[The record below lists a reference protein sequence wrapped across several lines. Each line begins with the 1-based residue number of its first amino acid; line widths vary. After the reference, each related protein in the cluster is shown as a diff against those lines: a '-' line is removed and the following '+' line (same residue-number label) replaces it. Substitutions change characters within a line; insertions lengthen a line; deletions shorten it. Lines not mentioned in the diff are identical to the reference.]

1 MKRTLLLFLLLFTT
15 VTIFAQTAL
24 KGTVTDED
32 TGEPLPFAS
41 VQLLKNGAYYQGA
54 QTDFDGNYRF
64 SNIDPGTYE
73 LQVDYTGYPPK
84 KLTGVVVLQGKTNDV
99 DIVSSNSGGV
109 NLEEIVVIAYEVP
122 LVEQDNTTQ
131 GQTITAEEIRNLPTR
146 NINQIASTVA
156 GATSSDEGEAIN
168 IRGSRSNATDY
179 YVDGV
184 RVSAGSVSIPDSEV
198 EQLQVVTG
206 GIEARYGDVTGGIIS
221 ITTKGFSDEF
231 TVNAEA
237 ETSEGLDNFGQ
248 SLIGGAISGPLLR
261 NKSDRAVLGY
271 RLSGRYTYQ
280 EDDDPSAVPIYEV
293 KDDVLAELQ
302 ANPLRMIGD
311 NTFVAADFLTNDDV
325 NVLQTRPN
333 EDRSNLNLNG
343 KLTARLSEAID
354 VSLSGAYQSEENQF
368 TPNENSRTRADWR
381 LLNNDRNPTVFT
393 DNYRVNLAF
402 RHRLGGEGTSI
413 SGEDSRG
420 DLLRNASYDLQFTY
434 ENVQQ
439 ELSDPIHGDNFFDYG
454 YVGNFE
460 RDFIP
465 VFRDSFFINEF
476 GLGDTV
482 YQHIDYR
489 EVLRSVTAAE
499 DGTNSTLFN
508 YNNGQLADATFTDA
522 NFAIAG
528 DGPFTT
534 PISAYNVFNGQQ
546 LSIYN
551 NSYGFHTNVGQ
562 VYNLY
567 QTARSDRF
575 TFQANAG
582 FDIVPGGDAEKS
594 RHSIQLGV
602 WYEQRT
608 DRNYTLNPFS
618 LWQIAR
624 QLSNQPLETVDSTN
638 AVVGTQII
646 NGDEYEV
653 YAPTVSPNEGVFFNN
668 IRTDLGLA
676 ENAFVNVD
684 ALDPSQLS
692 LSQFSPDELIS
703 NNILNYFGYDYL
715 GNEFD
720 GSFDDFFA
728 TDPITGNRTFLV
740 APNRPIYAAAYLQD
754 KFTINDMIFRLGVR
768 VDRYDA
774 NTRVLRDPFSL
785 YAIQGAADFHTNVGT
800 DRPGSIGDDFAVY
813 VNEQGGDQVVAY
825 RDNETWYF
833 PDGNPANGFQE
844 INGLQS
850 GLVFPAYE
858 NDRANDPGGQF
869 IKSDDFVVES
879 AFQDYEVQ
887 FNVMPRLSFSFP
899 ISDDA
904 NFFAHYD
911 VLVQRPPG
919 NTVATA
925 LDYFYFPER
934 AGNTTFNNANL
945 RPERTIDYEV
955 GFKTIL
961 TQASALSIT
970 AYYKELRD
978 MIQLRTYVPVP
989 IVNQYTT
996 YDNQDFAT
1004 VKGFSFTYDLRRT
1017 ANFRINA
1024 NYTLQFADGT
1034 GSNANSQ
1041 RGLTSRG
1048 NLRTLFPLTFDER
1061 HRVNLVLDYRLPNTA
1076 SIPKALQG
1084 LGANLQGSAVS
1095 GRPYTATQV
1104 PGELTGST
1112 TIGAINGAR
1121 KPANFTLNA
1130 QINKEL
1136 EFGNGSRVNLYLR
1149 VSNLLDRR
1157 NVINVYS
1164 ATGSVSDPGYL
1175 QSSFGQ
1181 DNLEQI
1187 AGGLR
1192 PVDSYLASYQWKV
1205 LNPDFFSLPR
1215 RIFVGAVFGL

>member
-1 MKRTLLLFLLLFTT
+1 MKRTLLLFLLLFST
-15 VTIFAQTAL
+15 VAVFAQTAL
-24 KGTVTDED
+24 KGKVTDED
-32 TGEPLPFAS
+32 TGEGLPFAT
-41 VQLLKNGAYYQGA
+41 VKLLRNGAYYQGS

-64 SNIDPGTYE
+64 SNIDPGTYD
-73 LQVDYTGYPPK
+73 LQVEFTGYPD
-84 KLTGVVVLQGKTNDV
+84 KLITGVVVNQGKTNNV
-99 DIVSSNSGGV
+99 DILTTNSGGV
-109 NLEEIVVIAYEVP
+109 NLDEIVVIGYEVP

-184 RVSAGSVSIPDSEV
+184 RVSAVSIPDAEI

-231 TVNAEA
+231 TVSAEA

-261 NKSDRAVLGY
+261 DKSDRAVLGY

-280 EDDDPSAVPIYEV
+280 EDDDPSAVPIYKV
-293 KDDVLAELQ
+293 RDDVLADLQ
-302 ANPLRMIGD
+302 ANPLRQID
-311 NTFVAADFLTNDDV
+311 NNTFVAADFLTNDDV
-325 NVLQTRPN
+325 NILRTRPN
-333 EDRSNLNLNG
+333 EAASNINLNG

-354 VSLSGAYQSEENQF
+354 ISLSGAYRNAENQF
-368 TPNENSRTRADWR
+368 TPGENSRTGADWR
-381 LLNNDRNPTVFT
+381 LLNSDRNPTTFT

-402 RHRLGGEGTSI
+402 RHRLGGEGTSQA
-413 SGEDSRG
+413 SEDGRS

-434 ENVQQ
+434 ENIQQ

-454 YVGNFE
+454 HVASFQRE
-460 RDFIP
+460 FIP
-465 VFRDSFFINEF
+465 VFQDSTFVNEF
-476 GLGDTV
+476 GLLDTT
-482 YQHIDYR
+482 YRHIDYR
-489 EVLRSVTAAE
+489 EVLRGI
-499 DGTNSTLFN
+499 DGDAGSNPVLFN
-508 YNNGQLADATFTDA
+508 YNAPQLADPLFAER
-522 NFAIAG
+522 NSAIAG
-528 DGPFTT
+528 EPDMTV
-534 PISAYNVFNGQQ
+534 PISAFNAINGQV

-567 QTARSDRF
+567 QTSRSDRF
-575 TFQANAG
+575 TFQANAS
-582 FDIVPGGDAEKS
+582 FDIVPGEDAEKS

-608 DRNYTLNPFS
+608 DRAYSLNPFS
-618 LWQIAR
+618 LWRIAR
-624 QLSNQPLETVDSTN
+624 QLSNAPLETVDTNN
-638 AVVGTQII
+638 AVVGTRILQDG
-646 NGDEYEV
+646 NAYDV
-653 YAPTVSPNEGVFFNN
+653 YAPTVSTNDGTFFN
-668 IRTDLGLA
+668 RVRSDLGVA
-676 ENAFVNVD
+676 ENEYINID
-684 ALDPSQLS
+684 GLDPSQLS
-692 LSQFSPDELIS
+692 LAQFSPDELVS
-703 NNILNYFGYDYL
+703 NNILDYYGYDYL
-715 GNEFD
+715 GNEYN
-720 GSFDDFFA
+720 GSFDDFFDV
-728 TDPITGNRTFLV
+728 DPTTGNRTFLV

-785 YAIQGAADFHTNVGT
+785 YAIQGAADFHGNVGT
-800 DRPGSIGDDFAVY
+800 DRPGNIGDDFAVY
-813 VNEQGGDQVVAY
+813 VNEQGGDEVVAY
-825 RDNETWYF
+825 RDDETWYF
-833 PDGNPANGFQE
+833 PNGNPANGFQE

-869 IKSDDFVVES
+869 IKSEDFQVES
-879 AFQDYEVQ
+879 AFKDYEVQ

-919 NTVATA
+919 NTITTA

-934 AGNTTFNNANL
+934 AGGRTFNNANL
-945 RPERTIDYEV
+945 RSERTIDYEV

-961 TQASALSIT
+961 TQKSALSIT

-1017 ANFRINA
+1017 SNFRVNA

-1061 HRVNLVLDYRLPNTA
+1061 HRINLVLDYRLPNSAT
-1076 SIPKALQG
+1076 IPKALQG
-1084 LGANLQGSAVS
+1084 LGANIQGSAVS

-1104 PGELTGST
+1104 PGELSGST

-1121 KPANFTLNA
+1121 KPANFIVNA
-1130 QINKEL
+1130 QINKDF

-1187 AGGLR
+1187 SQSPR
-1192 PVDSYLASYQWKV
+1192 PVESYLASYQWKV
-1205 LNPDFFSLPR
+1205 LSPDFFSLPR